1 MTLWRL
7 DEEEESGRR
16 SAHFRGHRA
25 PVVCLDGDGEKIVSG
40 ARPKHACALS
50 VPGLSPRVETC
61 ACRRPGAR
69 DGTVRVWDV
78 EAGRLRFML
87 QVCVMRV

>member
-1 MTLWRL
+1 MRRAVGDPLTFAATARPW
-7 DEEEESGRR
+7 SASTATARR
-16 SAHFRGHRA
+16 SFQA
-25 PVVCLDGDGEKIVSG
+25 PAPSM
-40 ARPKHACALS
+40 HASS

-87 QVCVMRV
+87 QVCLMRV